1 MLLIL
6 LPGASHRTFSR
17 IPMYADPSYGGPTV
31 ARLDDSQIQARLAPL
46 AGWQRLGQEIRKTFQ
61 FASFPAAIA
70 FVDQVAEEAERADH
84 HPDIDI
90 RYRQVTL
97 ALSTHS
103 AGGLTEKDFALAEA
117 IERIQNRGS

>member
-1 MLLIL
+1 V
-6 LPGASHRTFSR
+6 T
-17 IPMYADPSYGGPTV
+17 
-31 ARLDDSQIQARLAPL
+31 RLDDTRIQTRLAPL
-46 AGWQRLGQEIRKTFQ
+46 AGWQRQGEEIRKTFQ
-61 FASFPAAIA
+61 FPSFPAAIA
-70 FVDQVAEEAERADH
+70 FVAQVAEEAERADH

-103 AGGLTEKDFALAEA
+103 AGGLTEKDFDLAET